1 MVMEDDKLNALNER
15 IKNLESKL
23 TTLTSNNPQKAE
35 NKENRIVMIICSQDL
50 DKILP
55 ALVIASS
62 AVSLGMKVTFFFTIW
77 GIHAIRKKRIFK
89 NKKATEKLMSIL
101 TPKSFDQL
109 PISNLNLLGI
119 GPMLLKYMIKEHK
132 ITSPKDFMK
141 LCMDEGV
148 NFTACEMTMN
158 ILGVTKEELIDGA
171 RPVGVA
177 TIISEAAESKFT
189 LFI

>member
-1 MVMEDDKLNALNER
+1 MDEGKLLALNER
-15 IKNLESKL
+15 INNLENKLNTMSKSARG
-23 TTLTSNNPQKAE
+23 T
-35 NKENRIVMIICSQDL
+35 ENRIVMIICTQDL

-77 GIHAIRKKRIFK
+77 GVHAVRKKRIFR
-89 NKKATEKLMSIL
+89 NKKATEKLMSLL
-101 TPKSFDQL
+101 TPKSFDHL
-109 PISNLNLLGI
+109 PISNLNLFGI
-119 GPMLLKYMIKEHK
+119 GPRLLKYMIKEHN

-148 NFTACEMTMN
+148 QFTSCEMTMN
-158 ILGVTKEELIDGA
+158 ILGIKNEELIEGV

-177 TIISEAAESKFT
+177 TIINEAADSKFT